1 MFWTH
6 FGYIFPIF
14 WAKIFFLKTRGLS
27 HTMSYVFLASCQNL
41 IKATIPRKCPDRWKD
56 RRTNGR
62 TNRPYFLGPFQLS
75 LGVQKGDKLYVKC
88 KGGDN
93 LFSKNNRNKRY
104 YIKWVITQ
112 N

>member
-41 IKATIPRKCPDRWKD
+41 IKATIPENAQTD
-56 RRTNGR
+56 GR
-62 TNRPYFLGPFQLS
+62 TEGLMEGQTDPIF
-75 LGVQKGDKLYVKC
+75 
-88 KGGDN
+88 
-93 LFSKNNRNKRY
+93 
-104 YIKWVITQ
+104 
-112 N
+112 